1 MHNKAMKSTPYRIKR
16 AGFTMLE
23 IVVVLS
29 IMVLVI
35 GIGFSSFAVLDDED
49 PFEQPAQKLTQMS
62 RFAIH
67 ASVLQQRAMTIA
79 FDKKGF
85 SLLGST
91 VPEGAY
97 YTVPQGMKVLIHR
110 MGGRDWEKAE
120 GHFWRFGEQGICEPI
135 QVRFESTAGFRDL
148 KFHPLT
154 GTPVE

>member
-1 MHNKAMKSTPYRIKR
+1 MNIMKPTPFRAKR

-29 IMVLVI
+29 IMTLVI
-35 GIGFSSFAVLDDED
+35 GIGFASFAILDDED

-85 SLLGST
+85 GILGST

-97 YTVPQGMKVLIHR
+97 YAVPGNMKVRIHR

-120 GHFWRFGEQGICEPI
+120 GHFWRFGEQGICEPVKI
-135 QVRFESTAGFRDL
+135 RFESPDGVREM

-154 GTPVE
+154 GTAVE